1 MSIIAYQVEGST
13 CRFIYSVSGSFRVV
27 SVENHSG
34 MQSFL
39 SHYGNTKINKD
50 VDIYQ
55 YCKDIEVAYTKG
67 YEHGIDHGKEIQ
79 HINNHS
85 QITNT

>member
-1 MSIIAYQVEGST
+1 MNIIAYQLEDDT

-39 SHYGNTKINKD
+39 SHYGNTRINKD

-55 YCKDIEVAYTKG
+55 YAKDLEVAYTKG

-79 HINNHS
+79 QYKTHIK
-85 QITNT
+85 

>member
-1 MSIIAYQVEGST
+1 MNILAYQVEDGT

-39 SHYGNTKINKD
+39 SHYGNTKINND
-50 VDIYQ
+50 IDIYQ
-55 YCKDIEVAYTKG
+55 YCKDMQEEYQLAYDSEQFDSNG
-67 YEHGIDHGKEIQ
+67 RRRF
-79 HINNHS
+79 
-85 QITNT
+85 